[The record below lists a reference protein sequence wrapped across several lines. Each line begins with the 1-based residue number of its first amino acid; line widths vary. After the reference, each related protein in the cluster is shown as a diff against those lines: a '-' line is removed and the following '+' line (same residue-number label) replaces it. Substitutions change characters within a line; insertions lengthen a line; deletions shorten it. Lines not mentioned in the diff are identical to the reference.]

1 MSESFSKLQQRESQS
16 LCRTYGRYPLA
27 VARARG
33 SRLYDFDGRAYVDL
47 MAGIA
52 VANLGHCR
60 PELAE
65 IMAKQAEKLVHV
77 SNLFYQEEQVLF
89 AEKLLGTCHADKVF
103 FCNSGAE
110 ANEASIKLARRYMQK
125 VRGRNAYEIITL
137 DHSFHG
143 RTLATIAATGQDK
156 VKEGFAPI
164 PEGFTTVP
172 WDDLEAL
179 EKAIGPKTAGV
190 LVEIVQ
196 GEGGVRPMSETYAKE
211 IAALCK
217 RKDIL
222 FMVDEIQT
230 GLCRTGY
237 FWAFQRFGLKPDVF
251 SSAKGLANGLPLGA
265 MLATEEVAKGFEPGA
280 HATTFGGNPVLCAVA
295 TKVVELLQT
304 EKLAQRALDSGAYVT
319 DLLVALQQ
327 KHTDKITEIRSSG
340 LMVGVEFATPC
351 ADIWNALLQ
360 KGFICNCT
368 QGNVLRILPPLNT
381 ERDDLRDFVAAL
393 GDILD
398 GK

>member
-16 LCRTYGRYPLA
+16 ICRTYGRYPLA

-60 PELAE
+60 PELAQ

-77 SNLFYQEEQVLF
+77 SNLFYQEEQVVF
-89 AEKLLGTCHADKVF
+89 AEKLLATCHADKVF

-125 VRGRNAYEIITL
+125 VRKRDAYEIITL

-156 VKEGFAPI
+156 VKDGFAPI
-164 PEGFTTVP
+164 PEGFTTVA
-172 WDDLEAL
+172 WNDLDAL
-179 EKAIGPKTAGV
+179 EKAISPKTAGI

-196 GEGGVRPMSETYAKE
+196 GEGGVRLMSEEYAKG
-211 IAALCK
+211 IADLCK

-222 FMVDEIQT
+222 FMVDEVQT

-237 FWAFQRFGLKPDVF
+237 FWAHQRFGLKPDIF

-265 MLATEEVAKGFEPGA
+265 MLATDEVAQGFEPGA

-295 TKVVELLQT
+295 TRVVELLQE
-304 EKLAQRALDSGAYVT
+304 EKLAQRALESGAYVT
-319 DLLVALQQ
+319 EMLNAL
-327 KHTDKITEIRSSG
+327 KTIHPDKITDVRCSG
-340 LMVGVEFATPC
+340 LMVGVELAFPGAE
-351 ADIWNALLQ
+351 IWKGLLD
-360 KGFICNCT
+360 KGFVCNCT
-368 QGNVLRILPPLNT
+368 QGNVLRMLPPLII
-381 ERDDLRDFVAAL
+381 ERSDLADFVTAL
-393 GDILD
+393 GELLD
-398 GK
+398 N

>member
-1 MSESFSKLQQRESQS
+1 MGESFNKLQQRESQS

-60 PELAE
+60 PELTE
-65 IMAKQAEKLVHV
+65 IIAKQAEKLVHV
-77 SNLFYQEEQVLF
+77 SNLFYQEEQVVF
-89 AEKLLGTCHADKVF
+89 AEKLLATSHADKVF

-125 VRGRNAYEIITL
+125 VRGRDAYEIITL

-156 VKEGFAPI
+156 VKDGFAPI

-172 WDDLEAL
+172 WNDLEAL
-179 EKAIGPKTAGV
+179 EKAISPKTAGV

-196 GEGGVRPMSETYAKE
+196 GEGGVRPMSEAYAKE
-211 IAALCK
+211 IAAICK

-237 FWAFQRFGLKPDVF
+237 FWAFQRFGLKPDIF

-265 MLATEEVAKGFEPGA
+265 MMATDEVAKGFEPGA

-295 TKVVELLQT
+295 TKVVDLLQT
-304 EKLAQRALDSGAYVT
+304 ENLAQRALESGAYVT
-319 DLLVALQQ
+319 DLLKALQQ
-327 KHTDKITEIRSSG
+327 EHPETITDIRSSG
-340 LMVGVEFATPC
+340 LMVGVEFAQPC
-351 ADIWNALLQ
+351 ADIWNALLD
-360 KGFICNCT
+360 KGFVCNCT
-368 QGNVLRILPPLNT
+368 QGNVLRILPPLTT
-381 ERDDLRDFVAAL
+381 ERDDLKDFVSAL
-393 GDILD
+393 GDILNE
-398 GK
+398 K